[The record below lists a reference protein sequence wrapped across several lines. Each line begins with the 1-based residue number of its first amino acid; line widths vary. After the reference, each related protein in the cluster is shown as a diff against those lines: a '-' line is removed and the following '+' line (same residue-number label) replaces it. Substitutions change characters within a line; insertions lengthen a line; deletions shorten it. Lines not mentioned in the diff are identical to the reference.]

1 MEVPPL
7 LSVELTIARLVR
19 AGHVAIMRES
29 SQHHVVL
36 RSQCEIREAETMS
49 ELHELHQ
56 AWERADARLHAHLA
70 HHHRSHLSNEHQ
82 ARVSNMETEMGDD
95 ILGDRGEL
103 EAAAGEAQATYGA
116 YTMALHGL
124 GQGMG

>member
-1 MEVPPL
+1 MAIVWPSGEPDASGYRV
-7 LSVELTIARLVR
+7 TLV
-19 AGHVAIMRES
+19 AEDSTG
-29 SQHHVVL
+29 
-36 RSQCEIREAETMS
+36 IREEEPMS

-70 HHHRSHLSNEHQ
+70 RHHRSHLSNEHE
-82 ARVSNMETEMGDD
+82 ARVSNMEAEMGDD
-95 ILGDRGEL
+95 VLGDPGEL
-103 EAAAGEAQATYGA
+103 EAAAREAQSTYGA

>member
-1 MEVPPL
+1 MSINV
-7 LSVELTIARLVR
+7 ANLVR
-19 AGHVAIMRES
+19 AGHVAIMRGEFTTS
-29 SQHHVVL
+29 RCAVATV
-36 RSQCEIREAETMS
+36 EFREEEPMS

-70 HHHRSHLSNEHQ
+70 RHHRSHLSNEHQ
-82 ARVSNMETEMGDD
+82 ARVSNIEAEMGDD
-95 ILGDRGEL
+95 VLGDPGEL
-103 EAAAGEAQATYGA
+103 EAAAREAQSTYAA

>member
-1 MEVPPL
+1 
-7 LSVELTIARLVR
+7 
-19 AGHVAIMRES
+19 
-29 SQHHVVL
+29 
-36 RSQCEIREAETMS
+36 MS

-70 HHHRSHLSNEHQ
+70 RHHRSHLSHLSHEHE
-82 ARVSNMETEMGDD
+82 ARVSNMEAEMGDD
-95 ILGDRGEL
+95 VLGDPGEL
-103 EAAAGEAQATYGA
+103 EAAAREAQSTYSA